1 MGNILTVKNLAVSY
15 GNKTV
20 IDNINFTVEDD
31 DFLVI
36 FGENGSG
43 KSSLIKTLLSLKS
56 PSGGEILFR
65 QDIKANQIGY
75 LPQMTPEQKNFPA
88 SSMEVVLSGCLNRM
102 GLRPFY
108 GKKEKALAKKNM
120 ELLSVYDL
128 KNECFR
134 TLSGGQK
141 QRVLL
146 ARALC
151 SAEKIL
157 LLDEP
162 VSGLDPIAAKEFYDA
177 ISLINKSGVCI
188 IMISHDTDASL
199 TLAKHVL
206 DIGNHTALFFGTQ
219 QDYKLFKA

>member
-88 SSMEVVLSGCLNRM
+88 SSMEVVLSGCLN
-102 GLRPFY
+102 
-108 GKKEKALAKKNM
+108 
-120 ELLSVYDL
+120 
-128 KNECFR
+128 
-134 TLSGGQK
+134 
-141 QRVLL
+141 
-146 ARALC
+146 
-151 SAEKIL
+151 
-157 LLDEP
+157 
-162 VSGLDPIAAKEFYDA
+162 
-177 ISLINKSGVCI
+177 
-188 IMISHDTDASL
+188 
-199 TLAKHVL
+199 
-206 DIGNHTALFFGTQ
+206 
-219 QDYKLFKA
+219 

>member
-108 GKKEKALAKKNM
+108 GNGKGTGKEKYGA
-120 ELLSVYDL
+120 S
-128 KNECFR
+128 FR
-134 TLSGGQK
+134 
-141 QRVLL
+141 
-146 ARALC
+146 
-151 SAEKIL
+151 I
-157 LLDEP
+157 
-162 VSGLDPIAAKEFYDA
+162 
-177 ISLINKSGVCI
+177 
-188 IMISHDTDASL
+188 
-199 TLAKHVL
+199 
-206 DIGNHTALFFGTQ
+206 
-219 QDYKLFKA
+219 